1 MKKRRQILQN
11 LLAQLTTI
19 TPTNGY
25 TTAIGNKASY
35 WEVYP
40 EDYAGPATVTFYE
53 TSQET
58 DFANAYNHV
67 LTIDITAIAYTNA
80 ANRLTDSSNLLD
92 DLYRAVIEENWWNG
106 AALIVRPVA
115 TEKEIEGKGKQA
127 IKITLTIEVEFRD

>member
-1 MKKRRQILQN
+1 MKKRRQILTQ
-11 LLAQLTTI
+11 LLDQLKTI
-19 TPTNGY
+19 TPTNGF

-67 LTIDITAIAYTNA
+67 LSIDIVAIAYTNT

-92 DLYRAVIEENWWNG
+92 DLYRAVIEENWCDPG
-106 AALIVRPVA
+106 VIVRPVA

-127 IKITLTIEVEFRD
+127 IKMTLTIEVEFRD

>member
-1 MKKRRQILQN
+1 MKKRRQILTQ
-11 LLAQLTTI
+11 LLNQLKTI
-19 TPTNGY
+19 TPTNLY
-25 TTAIGNKASY
+25 NTAIGNKASY

-40 EDYAGPATVTFYE
+40 EDYNGPPTCTFYE

-80 ANRLTDSSNLLD
+80 ANRLADSSNLLD
-92 DLYRAVIEENWWNG
+92 DLYRAVIEEIWCDPG
-106 AALIVRPVA
+106 VIVRPVA

-127 IKITLTIEVEFRD
+127 IKMTLTIEVEFRD